1 MRHPLSFPDISIFHQ
16 KVAIFVILGKKLKL
30 HFYIKFVTTAA
41 FFEFIKV
48 ILINAIVILMMSAIL
63 ANQGFILKKSFWSHD
78 LCPSWW
84 HHRQY
89 FITWR
94 TLFCIYMWCCS
105 IWYHLYNLK
114 NLKNT
119 HGGVLLL
126 VKLQTSACNFT
137 KSNAPPWVFSRFLN
151 CTNSTKSR
159 IASHTIMNASV
170 IINTLLGNF
179 ISICNLAY
187 NLIHTGNAFSCN
199 LET

>member
-41 FFEFIKV
+41 FFEFMKV

-63 ANQGFILKKSFWSHD
+63 ANQGFILKKSFWSHN

-94 TLFCIYMWCCS
+94 TLFCIYVMLLDLIPFVQFKKLEKYPWRGVTFS
-105 IWYHLYNLK
+105 KVADFSMQLY
-114 NLKNT
+114 
-119 HGGVLLL
+119 
-126 VKLQTSACNFT
+126 
-137 KSNAPPWVFSRFLN
+137 
-151 CTNSTKSR
+151 
-159 IASHTIMNASV
+159 
-170 IINTLLGNF
+170 
-179 ISICNLAY
+179 
-187 NLIHTGNAFSCN
+187 
-199 LET
+199 